1 MKPKLIALVFMGDE
15 QDNFFIENAPP
26 GKPEAW
32 IGKYVH
38 NEDDVEFVQ
47 VFQRGEPH
55 AYWSNPNSNP
65 ES

>member
-1 MKPKLIALVFMGDE
+1 MKPQLIALVFMGNPT
-15 QDNFFIENAPP
+15 DNFFLEDAPAGP
-26 GKPEAW
+26 PEKW
-32 IGKYVH
+32 IDRYVH
-38 NEDDVEFVQ
+38 NIEDVEFVE